1 MKSKLLKLAK
11 MLLNFKIV
19 ESDKGN
25 LIIDSELTIGAEIS
39 IENENGDVIPA
50 PDGEYVIENQKIAIK
65 DGKIE
70 SIEEIKSEEETTET
84 EDVIEEPVTEE
95 PVEEEMVEEP
105 TEEPT
110 EQPDEKDLR
119 IAELEGLLKDRDAI
133 IEELTAKIKELEEKL
148 NQPVEEPVKMSA
160 VIKEKNNA
168 NGALK
173 YFEK

>member
-11 MLLNFKIV
+11 MLLKFKIV

-39 IENENGDVIPA
+39 IEDENGDVIPA
-50 PDGEYVIENQKIAIK
+50 PDGEYVIENQKVAIK
-65 DGKIE
+65 DGKVE

-84 EDVIEEPVTEE
+84 EEV
-95 PVEEEMVEEP
+95 VEEVKEEMAETDSNE
-105 TEEPT
+105 TISE
-110 EQPDEKDLR
+110 PDEKDLK

-133 IEELTAKIKELEEKL
+133 IENLTAKIKELEEKL

-160 VIKEKNNA
+160 VVIEKTSA
-168 NGALK
+168 NPALK

>member
-11 MLLNFKIV
+11 MLLKFKIV

-39 IENENGDVIPA
+39 IEDENGDVIPA
-50 PDGEYVIENQKIAIK
+50 PDGEYVIENQKVAIK
-65 DGKIE
+65 DGKVE

-84 EDVIEEPVTEE
+84 EEV
-95 PVEEEMVEEP
+95 VEEVKEEMAETDSNE
-105 TEEPT
+105 TISE
-110 EQPDEKDLR
+110 PDEKDLK

-133 IEELTAKIKELEEKL
+133 IENLTAKIKELEEKL

-160 VIKEKNNA
+160 VVKEKSSSNP
-168 NGALK
+168 ALK

>member
-1 MKSKLLKLAK
+1 MKNKLLKLAK
-11 MLLNFKIV
+11 ILLNFKMIN
-19 ESDKGN
+19 SDKGT

-39 IENENGDVIPA
+39 IEDENGNVIPA

-84 EDVIEEPVTEE
+84 EDVIEEPITEE

-105 TEEPT
+105 TE
-110 EQPDEKDLR
+110 QPDEKDLR
-119 IAELEGLLKDRDAI
+119 IQELEGLLKDRDAI

>member
-11 MLLNFKIV
+11 MLLKFKIV

-39 IENENGDVIPA
+39 IEDENGDVIPA
-50 PDGEYVIENQKIAIK
+50 PDGEYVIENQKVAIK
-65 DGKIE
+65 DGKVE

-84 EDVIEEPVTEE
+84 EEV
-95 PVEEEMVEEP
+95 VEEVKEEMAETDSNE
-105 TEEPT
+105 TISE
-110 EQPDEKDLR
+110 PDEKDLK

-133 IEELTAKIKELEEKL
+133 IENLTAKIKELEEKL
-148 NQPVEEPVKMSA
+148 NKPVEEPVKMSA
-160 VIKEKNNA
+160 TVKEKTSA
-168 NGALK
+168 NPALK